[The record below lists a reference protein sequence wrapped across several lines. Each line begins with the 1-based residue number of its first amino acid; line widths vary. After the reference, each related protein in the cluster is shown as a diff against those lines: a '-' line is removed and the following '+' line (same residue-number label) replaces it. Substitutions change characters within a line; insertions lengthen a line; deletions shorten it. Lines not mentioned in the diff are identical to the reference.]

1 MSNDR
6 EFRIKRENCKETY
19 LNGNTD
25 AHELAVIFGVSEI
38 TVRKWV
44 KSGNW
49 DALYK
54 EERKLDNDIK
64 VARKKALIQA
74 LREYA
79 KFPADTALQSL
90 VNLIKQDQKDSEPA
104 KELNDYIVRF
114 MDQSTDFMIE
124 KGYETL
130 LKQYQAIVLDLAEY
144 LRQRNG

>member
-1 MSNDR
+1 
-6 EFRIKRENCKETY
+6 
-19 LNGNTD
+19 
-25 AHELAVIFGVSEI
+25 
-38 TVRKWV
+38 
-44 KSGNW
+44 
-49 DALYK
+49 
-54 EERKLDNDIK
+54 
-64 VARKKALIQA
+64 